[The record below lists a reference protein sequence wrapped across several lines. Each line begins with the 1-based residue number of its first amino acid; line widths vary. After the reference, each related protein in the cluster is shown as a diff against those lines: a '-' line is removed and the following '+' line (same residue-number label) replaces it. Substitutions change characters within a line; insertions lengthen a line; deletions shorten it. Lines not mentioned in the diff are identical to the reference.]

1 MGGLFRKGGGEVI
14 GDLLTST
21 ANEKVRFMRALQD
34 AKTRKGSGLM
44 RVEGRK
50 LCGEAAR
57 ELKVDTLFVD
67 ESCMKEYDGLIE
79 ACLKQGAAVHPVSA
93 RVIEYTSETKTPQD
107 VVLSAH
113 IPQLPLR
120 RGPLV
125 ALDGVQ
131 DPGNCGTIL
140 RTCDA
145 AGFGGVILGAGCADP
160 YAPKTVRATMGSLFR
175 VPILRTDD
183 LAGELAK
190 RREQGAAILI
200 SHLHG
205 EDFYAR
211 EPLPEQLVLVIGSEG
226 RGVSDAV
233 AATATHRF
241 KLPMVGGAE
250 SLNASVAAGILIY
263 DIFRERNY

>member
-1 MGGLFRKGGGEVI
+1 MLQ
-14 GDLLTST
+14 DLLTST
-21 ANEKVRFMRALQD
+21 ANEKVRLMRALQE
-34 AKTRKGSGLM
+34 AKTRKSTGLM
-44 RVEGRK
+44 RVEGTK

-67 ESCMKEYDGLIE
+67 EGKLAEYGGLID
-79 ACLKQGAAVHPVSA
+79 ACLAQGAAVHPVSA
-93 RVIEYTSETKTPQD
+93 RIIEYASETKTPQD

-113 IPQLPLR
+113 IPQLPLGS
-120 RGPLV
+120 GPLV

-145 AGFGGVILGAGCADP
+145 AGFGGAILGPGCADP
-160 YAPKTVRATMGSLFR
+160 YAPKAVRATMGSLFR
-175 VPILRTDD
+175 VPILRVDD
-183 LAGELAK
+183 LAAELSH

-200 SHLHG
+200 SHLRG

-211 EPLPEQLVLVIGSEG
+211 GPLPERLVLVIGSEG
-226 RGVSDAV
+226 RGVSEAV

-263 DIFRERNY
+263 DIFRERNYPR